1 MPNRIRVS
9 GGARTVTFSALGC
22 DCFVRRFTD
31 VGHDRYG
38 ATLSGKSGSIKE
50 ACLEEVATQVLKRL
64 EREKEQ
70 QQSTGE

>member
-1 MPNRIRVS
+1 M
-9 GGARTVTFSALGC
+9 
-22 DCFVRRFTD
+22 RRFTD